1 MKLRYILLFIILL
14 LSVNVFATHII
25 GGEITYKYLGNNS
38 YKITLK
44 VYRDCNTGQAPFDDP
59 AVLGVFNGQGA
70 LISTI
75 NMGNPAVTN
84 IPPNLNNPCI
94 TIPPDVCVEQ
104 AIYTS
109 TQNFPPLAGGYQIVY
124 QRCCRNG
131 TIVNINDPGNVGSTY
146 IAKIP
151 DVSVYGYNSS
161 PIFTNYPPIAVCE
174 GMELL
179 FDHSAT
185 DPDGDVL
192 VYSFCTPYEG
202 ATAGNPMPQPPN
214 GPPFGT
220 VIWVPP
226 FSMTNQ
232 ISSTPQMSIN
242 ANTGLLTANPDAVGQ
257 YVVGVCVK
265 EYRNGVFL
273 GEDRRDFQFN
283 VTQCNPV
290 VLAKFN
296 TTIGNL
302 DTVLACGEFT
312 IKFNDASIGDQ
323 NLVWDFGDPSTNLD
337 VSTSQHPLYTYPG
350 AGNYT
355 VTLIV
360 NPGLPCSDTAV
371 KVISI
376 HNPIQTDFSF
386 DTVCAF
392 SPTSFFDES
401 VTLEGFMNSWNWSFD
416 DGTSSIVQN
425 PANIYQQGGTYDVT
439 LISANNFGCKD
450 TVTKQVLV
458 YSLPVPNAG
467 PDTMICDIDSVALH
481 AENGINYSW
490 SPNYNLSNAVIS
502 DPIVQPDVNTT
513 YFVTVTDLH
522 NCVNIDSAVILVVD
536 TVISVA
542 GTDTTICLNQ
552 PLQLFSSNAVYYQW
566 EPASL
571 TSNPGII
578 APYVYPVVNTTFT
591 VTSFIGSCFDV
602 DSVSVIVNP
611 IPIANAGPGGTIN
624 QGENFQLNG
633 SGGGNY
639 LWQPSEDLNDPTLDW
654 PIAFPLNT
662 TTYTL
667 IVTNEF
673 GCSTQ
678 DTAVLIV
685 THIHELYVPNVFTPN
700 GDGFNDFF
708 VYFTKGIRKINEL
721 KVYNRWGQIVY
732 STNGYD
738 ETPWE
743 GTSPKGLESPMGVY
757 VYYIVAETYD
767 GDLISKKGNLTLLR

>member
-1 MKLRYILLFIILL
+1 MRRRCLLFFFYLL
-14 LSVNVFATHII
+14 LSVEGYATHII
-25 GGEITYKYLGNNS
+25 GGEITYQYLGNNN

-70 LISTI
+70 LLSTI
-75 NMGNPAVTN
+75 NLGNPTVLI

-104 AIYTS
+104 AIYNS
-109 TQNFPPLAGGYQIVY
+109 TQNLPPISGGHQLVY

-131 TIVNINDPGNVGSTY
+131 SIVNINDPGNVGSTY

-151 DVSVYGYNSS
+151 DVSVFGYNSS
-161 PIFTNYPPIAVCE
+161 PVFTNYPPIAVCE
-174 GMELL
+174 GMELV

-185 DPDGDVL
+185 DLDGDVL

-202 ATAGNPMPQPPN
+202 ATASNPMPQPPS

-220 VIWVPP
+220 IIWIPP

-242 ANTGLLTANPDAVGQ
+242 ATTGLLTANPDAVGQ

-265 EYRNGVFL
+265 EYRNGIFL

-290 VLAKFN
+290 VLANF
-296 TTIGNL
+296 TTNIGNL
-302 DTVLACGEFT
+302 DTVLSCGEYA

-323 NLVWDFGDPSTNLD
+323 NLVWNFGDLSTLLD
-337 VSTSQHPLYTYPG
+337 VSTGQHPLYVFPG
-350 AGNYT
+350 VGNYT

-360 NPGLPCSDTAV
+360 NPGLPCSDTTI

-386 DTVCAF
+386 DTACVF
-392 SPTSFFDES
+392 SPTSFYDES
-401 VTLEGFMNSWNWSFD
+401 ITLEGIMSFWSWNFA
-416 DGTSSIVQN
+416 DGTGSTIQN
-425 PANIYQQGGTYDVT
+425 LTTSYQQDGIYDVT
-439 LISANNFGCKD
+439 LISGNNFGCRD
-450 TVTKQVLV
+450 TTKQLV
-458 YSLPVPNAG
+458 MVYALPIPNAG
-467 PDTMICDIDSVALH
+467 TDTMICDIDSVQLFAQ
-481 AENGINYSW
+481 NGINYSW
-490 SPNYNLSNAVIS
+490 SPNYNLSNATIS
-502 DPIVQPDVNTT
+502 DPMVQPDVNTT
-513 YFVTVTDLH
+513 YFVTVTDFH
-522 NCVNIDSAVILVVD
+522 NCVNIDSVIILVVD
-536 TVISVA
+536 TVISIA
-542 GTDTTICLNQ
+542 GFDTTICANQ
-552 PLQLFSSNAVYYQW
+552 PLQLFSSNAIYYQW
-566 EPASL
+566 EPAAL
-571 TSNPGII
+571 TSNPNVI
-578 APYVYPVVNTTFT
+578 APFVYPLLNTTFT
-591 VTSFIGSCFDV
+591 VTSYIGSCFDI
-602 DSVSVIVNP
+602 DSVTVNVNP

-639 LWQPSEDLNDPTLDW
+639 LWQPSENLNDPTLDW
-654 PIAFPLNT
+654 PVVFPLNT

-667 IVTNEF
+667 LVTNEF
-673 GCSTQ
+673 GCSVQ
-678 DTAVLIV
+678 DTAVLFV
-685 THIHELYVPNVFTPN
+685 THIHELYVPNAFSPN
-700 GDGFNDFF
+700 GDGTNDFF
-708 VYFTKGIRKINEL
+708 IYFTKGIRKINEL
-721 KVYNRWGQIVY
+721 KIYNRWGQIVY

-743 GTSPKGLESPMGVY
+743 GISLKGLASPFGVY

-767 GDLISKKGNLTLLR
+767 GDLLTKKGNITLLR